1 MAGKFGMLG
10 DFGNQLQRGQKYMHG
25 KHIKSLQE
33 RADWRKKGIISQV
46 QAADTAEKQ
55 ELISN
60 ILESTLGRKGFQRK
74 SFGGKTLPGFG
85 SESLKPIDY
94 TSEMKSRD
102 KEAIKMMATSEVGSK
117 KYKRGSDTLQQTLGD
132 FSKRVG
138 PGPKALVQGVLAGTD
153 QLDRVAQVTGGG
165 ALVYGGAKM
174 LSALTQ
180 QIEAVLEYQKEG
192 DETKQSRS

>member
-10 DFGNQLQRGQKYMHG
+10 DFGNQLQSFQKHMHG
-25 KHIKSLQE
+25 KHIQSLKD
-33 RADWRKKGIISQV
+33 RGDWRTKGVISQAP
-46 QAADTAEKQ
+46 AADTEDKR

-74 SFGGKTLPGFG
+74 TFGGKVMPGY
-85 SESLKPIDY
+85 SAEALKPIDY
-94 TSEMKSRD
+94 TPEMKLRD
-102 KEAIKMMATSEVGSK
+102 KEAIKLMATSKVGSE
-117 KYKRGSDTLQQTLGD
+117 KYKRGSDTLQQSLGEMK
-132 FSKRVG
+132 KRVG
-138 PGPKALVQGVLAGTD
+138 PGPKAFVQGVLAGTD

-192 DETKQSRS
+192 DETQQFRS

>member
-25 KHIKSLQE
+25 KHIKSLEE

-74 SFGGKTLPGFG
+74 SFGGKTLTGFG

-192 DETKQSRS
+192 DETQQFRS